1 VKHLNNFENPISM
14 IKNQS
19 NKAFIAHVRSSDKAT
34 QTVAEHLQEV
44 AVFWTRFL
52 FSCQI
57 DADRINSADFEIPK
71 NTSYRNKPV
80 SRNIAINR
88 LELFLTK

>member
-1 VKHLNNFENPISM
+1 VKHLNNFVNPMSM

-44 AVFWTRFL
+44 AVFGHGFY
-52 FSCQI
+52 S
-57 DADRINSADFEIPK
+57 
-71 NTSYRNKPV
+71 V
-80 SRNIAINR
+80 V
-88 LELFLTK
+88 